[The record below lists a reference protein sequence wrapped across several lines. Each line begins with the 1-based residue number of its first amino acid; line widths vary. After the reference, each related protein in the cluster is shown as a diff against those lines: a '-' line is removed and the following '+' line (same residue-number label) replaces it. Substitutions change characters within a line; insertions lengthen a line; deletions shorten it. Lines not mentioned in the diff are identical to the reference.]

1 MTHGLSKMLLRIVLP
16 VGIVALIA
24 AVPLLHKVNRVRT
37 VRNLRTVE
45 PGEFYRSGQMS
56 PDAFERAVRERDIRT
71 VFSIREG
78 TISSIKQTDE
88 FERPFCE
95 ATGRKFHRLPQ
106 PNWESDDAGT
116 PGAEVVRQ
124 FLALLEDPV
133 ATPRPILLH
142 CFAGEH
148 RTGAMVAV
156 YRMEYSGWRNDE
168 AIEEMTAVGNLRTT
182 YAKSLLSYLGNYTP
196 LRKSGGD
203 PNGKR

>member
-1 MTHGLSKMLLRIVLP
+1 MLLRIALP
-16 VGIVALIA
+16 VCVLALIA

-56 PDAFERAVRERDIRT
+56 PEAFERVVRERDIRT

-78 TISSIKQTDE
+78 TTSSIKQTDE
-88 FERPFCE
+88 FEQPFCQ

-106 PNWESDDAGT
+106 PNWESDDSGT
-116 PGAEVVRQ
+116 PGGEVVRQ

-133 ATPRPILLH
+133 ETPRPILLH

-148 RTGAMVAV
+148 RTGAMVAI

-168 AIEEMTAVGNLRTT
+168 AIAEMTAVGNLRTT

-196 LRKSGGD
+196 QRKTAGD
-203 PNGKR
+203 SIGKR